1 MSFEHT
7 KEPQPTGNLVTPMV
21 TPSIPAAQPPTPADM
36 AEEISNLFVKHNKA
50 INMDF
55 HDSKPKDFWYHWYN
69 FTYWLSDN
77 NPFNRYRTITS
88 IEEYDKLPLRRKHTF
103 LFWYNDPMLRGDG
116 RSATTILGRKV
127 DREALEKYMKRKYFI
142 QYPLRQFC
150 WITKIRL
157 SRYWDEVRYFF
168 NPRQKWI
175 KNQIPNSWCDK
186 THLIPLINFAIV
198 VDFVENEDAL
208 NVTDWE
214 ASSEQASQFEKEL
227 KDCYDYVKI
236 RRPKLEEDLGN
247 SYPDEEKMTGDYYV
261 DYADHN
267 RLEIELDK
275 NDTKYLTWIVVNRDF
290 FWT

>member
-1 MSFEHT
+1 
-7 KEPQPTGNLVTPMV
+7 
-21 TPSIPAAQPPTPADM
+21 
-36 AEEISNLFVKHNKA
+36 
-50 INMDF
+50 
-55 HDSKPKDFWYHWYN
+55 
-69 FTYWLSDN
+69 
-77 NPFNRYRTITS
+77 
-88 IEEYDKLPLRRKHTF
+88 
-103 LFWYNDPMLRGDG
+103 MLRGDG
-116 RSATTILGRKV
+116 MSATTILGKKK
-127 DREALEKYMKRKYFI
+127 DREALVKYMKRKYFI

-150 WITKIRL
+150 WIAKIRL
-157 SRYWDEVRYFF
+157 SRYWDEVCYFF

-175 KNQIPNSWCDK
+175 KKQIPNSWCDK

-214 ASSEQASQFEKEL
+214 ASSAQASQFEKEL

-267 RLEIELDK
+267 RLEIEMDK